1 MHQSDCLPFH
11 HTFFLRPFPE
21 VLSKAEG
28 GSQQAAEITF
38 LFRMVV
44 EWLRG
49 CYQPDVWPLEV
60 DLVLT
65 AGLGG
70 IPDGVYRFEVPMHH
84 YFN

>member
-1 MHQSDCLPFH
+1 MA
-11 HTFFLRPFPE
+11 
-21 VLSKAEG
+21 VG
-28 GSQQAAEITF
+28 
-38 LFRMVV
+38 
-44 EWLRG
+44 WLRG